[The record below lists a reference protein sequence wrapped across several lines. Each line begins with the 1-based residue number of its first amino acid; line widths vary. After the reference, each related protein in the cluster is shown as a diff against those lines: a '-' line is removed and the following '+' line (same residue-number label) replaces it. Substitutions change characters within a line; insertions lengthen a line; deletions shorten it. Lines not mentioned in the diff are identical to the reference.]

1 MDREKIQNF
10 LLEKGFKPNL
20 LGFKYLTDAIDI
32 ILLNEDYQYS
42 ITTKLYPCIASK
54 ENTTCSKVERAIRHA
69 LESAKLRFTNSHFIA
84 LAVLEIQKNTK

>member
-1 MDREKIQNF
+1 MVKEEIQNF
-10 LLEKGFKPNL
+10 LLEKGIKPHL

-32 ILLNEDYQYS
+32 VLLNEDYQYN

-69 LESAKLRFTNSHFIA
+69 IENARLRFTNSYFIA
-84 LAVLEIQKNTK
+84 LAVLEIQKKSK